1 MIDRIGAA
9 IIAYS
14 ACVAVALLQAAPL
27 HGAERPTVVATFSVL
42 GDMVAN
48 VAGDH
53 VVLVTIVGPDG
64 DTELYQPT
72 LADGQAVAKARVVF
86 MNDINDEFEP
96 WLEPL
101 LKQAGFTGTKV
112 VASRGAKT
120 ITGEEE
126 HPISGKEA
134 APVIDQHA
142 WLDPKNGM
150 VYVKNIAQALERIDP
165 ANAADYRARAAAY
178 IKQLQTV
185 DAWMR
190 TEMATLPAAKR
201 RVIASHDSLQYLAKA
216 CGITL
221 ISINGWTN
229 KSEPSAAELARL
241 AQQIEAEHVHALF
254 LDSITDPR
262 AMERIAKETQATI
275 AGTLYGD
282 SLSRPG
288 GEADTYIRD
297 AAPRRRHAQGRHA
310 EKLTGSIMARSQ
322 LSGGPLLSSVGARLV
337 VAAIAVLCLWCGVLW
352 AYLAPPPPSS
362 SDLQRRDLGAEHA
375 PRRSVRPAGSDRRH
389 L

>member
-9 IIAYS
+9 IIVYS
-14 ACVAVALLQAAPL
+14 ACVAVALLQAGPL

-48 VAGDH
+48 VAGDD
-53 VVLVTIVGPDG
+53 VDLVTIVGPDG

-72 LADGQAVAKARVVF
+72 LADSRVVAKARVVF

-101 LKQAGFTGTKV
+101 LKQAGFAGTKV

-142 WLDPKNGM
+142 WLDPKNGV
-150 VYVKNIAQALERIDP
+150 VYVKNIARALERSNP
-165 ANAADYRARAAAY
+165 ANADDYRARAAAY

-185 DAWMR
+185 DAWIR
-190 TEMATLPAAKR
+190 TEMASVPVAKR
-201 RVIASHDSLQYLAKA
+201 RIIAYHDSLQYLAKA

-241 AQQIEAEHVHALF
+241 ARQIDAEHVRALF

-262 AMERIAKETQATI
+262 AMERIAKETNATI
-275 AGTLYGD
+275 AGTLYGN
-282 SLSRPG
+282 SLSKPG
-288 GEADTYIRD
+288 GEADTYIQML
-297 AAPRRRHAQGRHA
+297 RHD
-310 EKLTGSIMARSQ
+310 
-322 LSGGPLLSSVGARLV
+322 
-337 VAAIAVLCLWCGVLW
+337 VATLK
-352 AYLAPPPPSS
+352 
-362 SDLQRRDLGAEHA
+362 
-375 PRRSVRPAGSDRRH
+375 AGM
-389 L
+389 LKN